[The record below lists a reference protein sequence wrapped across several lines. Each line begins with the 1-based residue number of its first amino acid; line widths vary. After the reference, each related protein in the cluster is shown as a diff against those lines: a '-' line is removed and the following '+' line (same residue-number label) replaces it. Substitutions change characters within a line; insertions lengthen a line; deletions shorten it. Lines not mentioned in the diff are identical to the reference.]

1 MTLYLS
7 NSLTWSHTVIGFAL
21 NFNHKILYLIK
32 HRVLEIY
39 RVLWN
44 NGPSTFSSLKR
55 VAESWEGVWASVRVC
70 AQIHWRVGGVGGT
83 QGFSNNAVRT
93 HSTLHPA
100 PPPNS
105 PPSLFS
111 SHSLCLPLPDKI
123 LTKGLAFSLTT
134 NSTENIVLVKLAHVF
149 IKRTL

>member
-1 MTLYLS
+1 M
-7 NSLTWSHTVIGFAL
+7 GECEGMCADP
-21 NFNHKILYLIK
+21 
-32 HRVLEIY
+32 LEG
-39 RVLWN
+39 W
-44 NGPSTFSSLKR
+44 
-55 VAESWEGVWASVRVC
+55 
-70 AQIHWRVGGVGGT
+70 GGGGT

-93 HSTLHPA
+93 HSTPA